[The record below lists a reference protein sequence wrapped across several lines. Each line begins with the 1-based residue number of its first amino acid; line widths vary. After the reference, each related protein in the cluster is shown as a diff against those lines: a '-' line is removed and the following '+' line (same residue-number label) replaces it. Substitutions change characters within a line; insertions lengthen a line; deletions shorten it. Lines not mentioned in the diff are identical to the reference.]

1 VITAVPPLVGDAVN
15 VAVYVVPLP
24 EKLLSVPKVAETSDA
39 LKVVVDSV
47 DEKVIVDVPPE
58 LTDTGLALTVIV
70 GDVVSAMVKL
80 FDTSVAAL

>member
-1 VITAVPPLVGDAVN
+1 MITAVPPLVGDAVN

-39 LKVVVDSV
+39 LNVVVDSV
-47 DEKVIVDVPPE
+47 DEKVIVNVPPE

>member
-39 LKVVVDSV
+39 LNVVVDSV

>member
-39 LKVVVDSV
+39 LNVVVDSV
-47 DEKVIVDVPPE
+47 DEKVIVDDAPDASVE
-58 LTDTGLALTVIV
+58 GFELTVIV
-70 GDVVSAMVKL
+70 GGVVSTNVI
-80 FDTSVAAL
+80 VADDETWA